1 MQSLIKSRMI
11 LFATIFVL
19 GLSVMGNAADPGLE
33 AAFSMQKAF
42 VDVARQLKLSV
53 VNIRVER
60 TSSAGSVWP
69 DSDDSSPGDAEEFF
83 KRFFQG
89 PRFNRP
95 EKFKI
100 QGAGS
105 GVVIAAEGVILTN
118 NHVVKD
124 ATKITVKMHDEKEY
138 DAEVIGQDPQTDLA
152 VIKVK
157 ADASLKVAE
166 FANSDAVEVGQ
177 WCIAVGN
184 PLGLE
189 QTVTVGVV
197 SALGRS
203 GIGAAT
209 IEDFIQTDASIN
221 PGNSGGPLVD
231 LNGKVIGINTLIFNA
246 PGSGI
251 GFAIPANLASRISQQ
266 IIKNGKVQRPYLGIT
281 MQPVTDELARHF
293 DLKNRDGAVVME
305 IAEGSP
311 AARSDLRAMDI
322 IRKID
327 DKTMKNTNDVQ
338 KHVLDCEIDREIRLE
353 ILRNG
358 KIKEVKVKLEQMPA
372 SYGLAAA
379 ETIPQSKLR
388 SGTGIFEDLGFRV
401 QQISAEM
408 PREMNIGKDKGLVVV
423 SVRSESPADN
433 GGLKS
438 GDVIVQVN
446 GLEVLDEKNLEEA
459 LKEGNKKK
467 SSVLLVN
474 RAGMPMFL
482 VVAHPEK

>member
-1 MQSLIKSRMI
+1 CALPIS
-11 LFATIFVL
+11 
-19 GLSVMGNAADPGLE
+19 
-33 AAFSMQKAF
+33 
-42 VDVARQLKLSV
+42 
-53 VNIRVER
+53 
-60 TSSAGSVWP
+60 
-69 DSDDSSPGDAEEFF
+69 
-83 KRFFQG
+83 
-89 PRFNRP
+89 
-95 EKFKI
+95 
-100 QGAGS
+100 
-105 GVVIAAEGVILTN
+105 
-118 NHVVKD
+118 
-124 ATKITVKMHDEKEY
+124 
-138 DAEVIGQDPQTDLA
+138 

-177 WCIAVGN
+177 WCVAVGN

-251 GFAIPANLASRISQQ
+251 GFAIPANLASRISKQ
-266 IIKNGKVQRPYLGIT
+266 IMKNGKVQRPYLGIT

-293 DLKNRDGAVVME
+293 DLKNRDGAVVMQ

-311 AARSDLRAMDI
+311 AARSDLRPMDI

-338 KHVLDCEIDREIRLE
+338 KHVLGCEIDREIRLE
-353 ILRNG
+353 VLRNG
-358 KIKEVKVKLEQMPA
+358 KTKEVKVKLEQMPA
-372 SYGLAAA
+372 SYGLAAG
-379 ETIPQSKLR
+379 EIVPQSKLP

-401 QQISAEM
+401 QQINAEM
-408 PREMNIGKDKGLVVV
+408 AREMNIGKDKGLVVV

-446 GLEVLDEKNLEEA
+446 GLEVIDEKKLEEA
-459 LKEGNKKK
+459 LEEGNKKK